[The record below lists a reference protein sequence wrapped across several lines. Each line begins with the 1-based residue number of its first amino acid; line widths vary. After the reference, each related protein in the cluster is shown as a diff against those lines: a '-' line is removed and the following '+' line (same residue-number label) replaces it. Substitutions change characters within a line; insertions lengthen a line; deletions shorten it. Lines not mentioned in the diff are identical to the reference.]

1 MPQSAASVRRRRSAA
16 AGFSGI
22 PLNDILAG
30 RANGLAGRGE
40 NRKIWE
46 SVSKTGRKTGS
57 LLCGKRGDWRLWN
70 RERAESCSTSNT
82 RRRHW
87 RRWRR
92 DKRSAR
98 QFRRRRRAGG
108 VPHPLRRAENFPGPD
123 RLDPG
128 EAAPGGP
135 VWDVSSLPGALE
147 EILSV
152 DLLEP
157 EGLHDEGAGRAYA
170 LTAEPEFSSI
180 VITSAALPWK
190 GQTRTMAVTLFPN
203 SAGQRIT
210 DDTAGPGSVQG
221 GCAAAGSRRYRT
233 LLQSDPA
240 GINPFLRGEEN
251 GAGLPGQSHG
261 GGKPPRLFLTGE
273 CPAGAVEP
281 RFPVDFPRFSL

>member
-1 MPQSAASVRRRRSAA
+1 MRK
-16 AGFSGI
+16 
-22 PLNDILAG
+22 AG
-30 RANGLAGRGE
+30 RLAALEQGE
-40 NRKIWE
+40 GGVLLHIEYKE
-46 SVSKTGRKTGS
+46 EALEAMEEGQAVCEAVSQK
-57 LLCGKRGDWRLWN
+57 
-70 RERAESCSTSNT
+70 A
-82 RRRHW
+82 
-87 RRWRR
+87 
-92 DKRSAR
+92 AR
-98 QFRRRRRAGG
+98 GG

-221 GCAAAGSRRYRT
+221 GCAAAGSR
-233 LLQSDPA
+233 
-240 GINPFLRGEEN
+240 
-251 GAGLPGQSHG
+251 
-261 GGKPPRLFLTGE
+261 
-273 CPAGAVEP
+273 
-281 RFPVDFPRFSL
+281 